1 MQFESKLNFVKTSL
15 FGQISKKALD
25 NKLIASFGIRTDQN
39 SYSKEMSNPLKQ
51 LSPRLSIAYAIAEK
65 SSLNFNIGQYF
76 QLPAYTVMGY
86 RNNENQLVN
95 QENEITYINNKQ
107 IVFGLETNPGNFSKV
122 TVEGFYKKYE
132 NYPFY

>member
-1 MQFESKLNFVKTSL
+1 MEFESELNFVKTSL

-51 LSPRLSIAYAIAEK
+51 LSPRLSIAYEIAEK

-76 QLPAYTVMGY
+76 QLTSIYC
-86 RNNENQLVN
+86 N
-95 QENEITYINNKQ
+95 
-107 IVFGLETNPGNFSKV
+107 GLQK
-122 TVEGFYKKYE
+122 
-132 NYPFY
+132 